1 MYIASV
7 LWYTP
12 CLSNQGNIKQNLM
25 EHSDIKVNT
34 SVEIRKMALISYKF
48 RDCPPLWEVV
58 ICSVESVLSISYLK
72 GENTKLSSEV
82 LLAISAY
89 NDSVKSD
96 TASVKDL

>member
-7 LWYTP
+7 LWHTP
-12 CLSNQGNIKQNLM
+12 CLSNQGNIKQNLI

-34 SVEIRKMALISYKF
+34 SVEIRKMALIYYKF
-48 RDCPPLWEVV
+48 
-58 ICSVESVLSISYLK
+58 IFYLK
-72 GENTKLSSEV
+72 GENTKFSSEV